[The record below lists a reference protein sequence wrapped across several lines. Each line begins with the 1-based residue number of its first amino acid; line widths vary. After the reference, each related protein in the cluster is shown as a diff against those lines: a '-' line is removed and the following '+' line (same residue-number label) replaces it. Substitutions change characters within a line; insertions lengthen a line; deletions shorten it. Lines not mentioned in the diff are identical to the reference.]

1 MSAFTGQMAIAI
13 ILSGGVGRR
22 MNSSVPK
29 QYIEVDNKSILAYTL
44 NVFEKNDLISEIVIV
59 ASPDWKE
66 YIESQ
71 LRKFGI
77 RKVVA
82 YAEPGVCRQASIL
95 NGLKV
100 CKEIINNY
108 DETVVIHDA
117 VRPMLS
123 QELLNQCIS
132 ECQHSDGVMPA
143 FPVKD
148 TIYYCVNG
156 SINQL
161 LDRSKLYSGQSPE
174 SFKFGKYLSAHK
186 GYSEEDLKAI
196 NGSSEIA
203 FKHGLSVKIITGDE
217 HNYKITT
224 ESDLKRFEKEVKS

>member
-1 MSAFTGQMAIAI
+1 MAIAI

-29 QYIEVDNKSILAYTL
+29 QYIEINGKSILGYTL
-44 NVFEKNDLISEIVIV
+44 GIFEKNDLISGIVIV
-59 ASPDWKE
+59 ASPDWKN

-71 LRKFGI
+71 LRKFDI
-77 RKVVA
+77 HKVIA

-95 NGLKV
+95 NGLNA
-100 CKEIINNY
+100 CREIIKDY
-108 DETVVIHDA
+108 DEPVIIHDA

-123 QELLNQCIS
+123 QELLNQCIL

-148 TIYYCVNG
+148 TIYCCVDG

-174 SFKFGKYLSAHK
+174 SFKFEKYLSAHK

-203 FKHGLSVKIITGDE
+203 FKQGLFVKIIAGDE

-224 ESDLKRFEKEVKS
+224 ENDLKRFEKEVKR